1 MDQMATPETGA
12 VDAPASMDDVL
23 SAFETGA
30 PAGDVEKEV
39 VAELVEEAEE
49 GQSEAEEPQGTKTQ
63 EEADEDDETDA
74 TDTGEETVEEET
86 QEEEGEPEP
95 TYKVKVNGEELEVP
109 LPELLKGYSREQDYT
124 RKTMAL
130 AETEKSLKAK
140 FAEELQQQVAL
151 FEQMDPILAE
161 ADQIDWQKLAAD
173 DPATYVQLKAAV
185 DERKEALAKARSK
198 IAEANQGTSEVD
210 QAQAAQIAQAETQA
224 LVAKAKDVGLD
235 LSEPEAMNSFAQNAV
250 GYLRGTGF
258 DDSEIAE
265 LTDHRALL
273 IIEKARRFDELERA
287 KAKLPAKK
295 IVPKSQ
301 VKPLK
306 SDGSDSSKTP
316 RTRFPAK
323 APREKQLEHVV
334 NQLLEEKG

>member
-1 MDQMATPETGA
+1 MEKMATPETGA
-12 VDAPASMDDVL
+12 VDAPASMDSVL
-23 SAFETGA
+23 AELETGA
-30 PAGDVEKEV
+30 PAGDTEQEV

-49 GQSEAEEPQGTKTQ
+49 GQSE
-63 EEADEDDETDA
+63 EEADEDDATDA
-74 TDTGEETVEEET
+74 ADTGEETAEEKA

-95 TYKVKVNGEELEVP
+95 TYTVKVAGEEVEVS

-130 AETEKSLKAK
+130 AETEKSIEAK

-151 FEQMDPILAE
+151 FEQMDPILSE
-161 ADQIDWQKLAAD
+161 AGQIDWQRLATE

-185 DERKEALAKARSK
+185 DERQSVLEKARAK
-198 IAEANQGTSEVD
+198 IVEAKQGATEED
-210 QAQAAQIAQAETQA
+210 RAQQAQIAHAETQA
-224 LVAKAKDVGLD
+224 LVTKAKDVGLD
-235 LSEPEAMNSFAQNAV
+235 LSQPEAMNSFAQNAV

-258 DDSEIAE
+258 EDGEIAE

-301 VKPLK
+301 VKPLR
-306 SDGSDSSKTP
+306 SDGSDSSKTT
-316 RTRFPAK
+316 RTRFPAN
-323 APREKQLEHVV
+323 APRERQLDYVV
-334 NQLLEEKG
+334 NQFLEEKG